1 MSFIN
6 HFFGYTMTFFFEK
19 IKKKK
24 LSTSFLLI
32 ILIFASLGIFT
43 FKGLNTM
50 GDLTRMI
57 YEHPLVVSNASLS
70 AALNITKMHRSMK
83 DVVTAYSPEE
93 IEIALKTVAENE
105 QKVYQQLDIIKKDIL
120 GQEGKMLEN
129 ETRELFEKWKPIRE
143 SVVNL
148 LGSGRQQEAILVTK
162 TNGADHVEKLE
173 GKMIELT
180 SYARNKADG
189 FIDLARRMQS
199 NLEKVTI
206 LLSITGV
213 IISLIITFITTRLV
227 LNAEKQL
234 QAENEKLQ
242 KAFDEIKVLQG
253 ILPICSYCKKIRN
266 DNGYYEQIED
276 YIHNHSGIDFSH
288 TICPT
293 CMKKHFP
300 EEFLSI

>member
-1 MSFIN
+1 MSFIK
-6 HFFGYTMTFFFEK
+6 HFFGSPITFFLEK

-24 LSTSFLLI
+24 LSISFLLI

-70 AALNITKMHRSMK
+70 AALNITKIHRSMK

-93 IEIALKTVAENE
+93 IEIALKIVAENE
-105 QKVYQQLDIIKKDIL
+105 LKVYQQLDIIKKDIL

-148 LGSGRQQEAILVTK
+148 LSSGRQQEAILVTK

-300 EEFLSI
+300 EEFL

>member
-1 MSFIN
+1 M
-6 HFFGYTMTFFFEK
+6 
-19 IKKKK
+19 
-24 LSTSFLLI
+24 LI

-70 AALNITKMHRSMK
+70 AALNITKIHRSMK

-93 IEIALKTVAENE
+93 IEIALKIVAENE
-105 QKVYQQLDIIKKDIL
+105 LKVYQQLDIIKKDIL

-162 TNGADHVEKLE
+162 TNGADHVAKLE

-227 LNAEKQL
+227 QNAEKQL

-300 EEFLSI
+300 EEFL